1 MGVSTCVGAKG
12 VKSGS
17 NCVGAKGGTDPR
29 DPRVAIE
36 FTELQG
42 GSKNAFKF
50 LGLYNQYTFLIE
62 LL

>member
-42 GSKNAFKF
+42 GSKIS
-50 LGLYNQYTFLIE
+50 GSV
-62 LL
+62 